1 MTKTFYQKE
10 NVKLWYFIIILCLG
24 VIVFGYT
31 LIEYFAWQVLPVI
44 AIGISKIIKL
54 NKNPEAEAIV
64 LNEEGITL
72 LNSPNKPSYLYSN
85 ISDIKMESKYTNGY
99 LFLKDTK
106 KKIIINSVAIDL
118 EDQKEIVNL
127 IRTKIIA

>member
-1 MTKTFYQKE
+1 
-10 NVKLWYFIIILCLG
+10 
-24 VIVFGYT
+24 
-31 LIEYFAWQVLPVI
+31 
-44 AIGISKIIKL
+44 
-54 NKNPEAEAIV
+54 
-64 LNEEGITL
+64 
-72 LNSPNKPSYLYSN
+72 
-85 ISDIKMESKYTNGY
+85 MESKYTNGY